1 MNTTYPP
8 IDPGIVATHISD
20 EDELAIYCKITDFK
34 GLEKADKVV
43 IQEQYSV
50 KTKEKGSH
58 KGSVRVRKETFGGED
73 TYSITT
79 KVEKLNVTFS
89 SNTEYTR
96 EVDREFF
103 DAFKSISNSGMIK
116 TRYTFNAKSIKLDD
130 STLIPDGTNFEVDVF
145 KDNAGN
151 MFSWCKIDVEFN
163 SVLKQLSEAIANQNK
178 IKFILAISNLPIKP
192 VEVFTNKSA
201 DLTQRQIL
209 DHLYKHVF
217 TIQKY

>member
-20 EDELAIYCKITDFK
+20 EDELAIYCKITNFA

-43 IQEQYSV
+43 VQEQYSV

-58 KGSVRVRKETFGGED
+58 KGSIRVRKETINSVD
-73 TYSITT
+73 SYTVTT
-79 KVEKLNVTFS
+79 KVEKLNTTFS
-89 SNTEYTR
+89 SNTEYSR

-116 TRYTFNAKSIKLDD
+116 TRYTFNAKSIKVDD
-130 STLIPDGTNFEVDVF
+130 SDIIPEGTKFEVDVF

-151 MFSWCKIDVEFN
+151 LFSWCKIDVEFN
-163 SVLKQLSEAIANQNK
+163 SVLNQLKQVTTQEQK
-178 IKFILAISNLPIKP
+178 IKFILAISKLPINP

>member
-8 IDPGIVATHISD
+8 IDPGLVATHISD
-20 EDELAIYCKITDFK
+20 EDELAIYCKITDFT
-34 GLEKADKVV
+34 GLDKADKVV
-43 IQEQYSV
+43 QQEQYSV

-58 KGSVRVRKETFGGED
+58 KGSIRVRKETVDEVD
-73 TYSITT
+73 SYTVTT
-79 KVEKLNVTFS
+79 KVEKLNTTFA
-89 SNTEYTR
+89 SNTEYSR

-116 TRYTFNAKSIKLDD
+116 TRYTFNAKSIKLGDEN
-130 STLIPDGTNFEVDVF
+130 LIPDGTNFEVDVF
-145 KDNAGN
+145 KDNSGN
-151 MFSWCKIDVEFN
+151 FFSWCKIDVEFN
-163 SVLKQLSEAIANQNK
+163 TVIKQVKELTNQEQK
-178 IKFILAISNLPIKP
+178 VKFILAISKLPINP
-192 VEVFTNKSA
+192 VEIFTNKSA